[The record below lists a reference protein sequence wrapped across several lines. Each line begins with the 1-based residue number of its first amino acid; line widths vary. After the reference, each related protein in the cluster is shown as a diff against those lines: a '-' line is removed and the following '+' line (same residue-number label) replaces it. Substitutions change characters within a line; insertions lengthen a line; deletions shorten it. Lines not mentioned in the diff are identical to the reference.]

1 MLSNKSNW
9 NCSSTDMDVVKT
21 ISHIVKIRC
30 SNCYQTNL
38 IGNCS
43 STRYGCC
50 KDNITY
56 CENKNCSNCYQTN
69 LIGNCSSTRYGCCK
83 DNITYCENKNCSI
96 VKRK

>member
-1 MLSNKSNW
+1 MLPFIIMSVIAFRFLIIIQN
-9 NCSSTDMDVVKT
+9 
-21 ISHIVKIRC
+21 
-30 SNCYQTNL
+30 TNL

-69 LIGNCSSTRYGCCK
+69 LIG
-83 DNITYCENKNCSI
+83 I
-96 VKRK
+96 VQAQIWML